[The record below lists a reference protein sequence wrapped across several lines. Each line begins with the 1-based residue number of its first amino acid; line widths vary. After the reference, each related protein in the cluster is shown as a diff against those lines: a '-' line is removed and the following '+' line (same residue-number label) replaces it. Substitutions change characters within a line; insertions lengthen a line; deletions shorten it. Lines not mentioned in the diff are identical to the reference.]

1 MSDTEPK
8 LAALDDAAV
17 AKVRALEQALGPN
30 VVVLAYDR
38 PLEVAR
44 LTPEQIDQVMEVERQ
59 IPNAYLV
66 VYLKPKEPS
75 A

>member
-1 MSDTEPK
+1 MADNQPK
-8 LAALDDAAV
+8 LATLDEAAV

-30 VVVLAYDR
+30 LVVLAYDR

-44 LTPEQIDQVMEVERQ
+44 LTPEQVDQVLEVERQ

>member
-1 MSDTEPK
+1 MADNQPK
-8 LAALDDAAV
+8 LAVLDEEAL
-17 AKVRALEQALGPN
+17 AKVRALEEALGPN

-44 LTPEQIDQVMEVERQ
+44 LTPEQVDQVMEVERQ

-66 VYLKPKEPS
+66 VYVKPKTPT